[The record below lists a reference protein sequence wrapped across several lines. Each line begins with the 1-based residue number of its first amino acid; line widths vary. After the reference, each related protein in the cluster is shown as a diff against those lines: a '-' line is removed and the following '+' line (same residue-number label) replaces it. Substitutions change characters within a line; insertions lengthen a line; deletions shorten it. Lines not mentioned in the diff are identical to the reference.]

1 MIEDIQKKILS
12 ALSDT
17 HFWKDFFQT
26 LPVLSSIKISE
37 QKIYLIFQIEK
48 TFSSNQHQIEFEEK
62 IQKAVSS
69 DFEFLIG
76 YEVFK
81 KAPVLENKQVQS
93 KRNILG
99 VQKIYLVASGK
110 GGVGK
115 STTSL
120 QLALGLQQKGL
131 KVGLLDADIYGPSLA
146 TITGTFEKPEVTSDK
161 KIIPIQKNGLA
172 LMSLSFLVSA
182 DKATIWRGPMAQS
195 ALLQLLF
202 EVEWNYHGNLD
213 VLIIDTPPG
222 TGDIHLS
229 LIQQLVI
236 DGVILV
242 TTPQRLAVIDAIK
255 AQEMFLKLN
264 IPLLGYIENMAYV
277 TCSKCNHHQE
287 IFFNDNENAIGLK
300 IPKLASIPHMPKL
313 MQDCDEGKMIFYAQY
328 LEAIDLIFKFSCK

>member
-1 MIEDIQKKILS
+1 MLEDIQQKILNIFS
-12 ALSDT
+12 ET
-17 HFWKDFFQT
+17 NFWKEFFQT
-26 LPVLSSIKISE
+26 PPTLSSIKILE
-37 QKIYLIFQIEK
+37 QKIYLIFQIENA
-48 TFSSNQHQIEFEEK
+48 FVSNQHQIKFEEK
-62 IQKAVSS
+62 IQRVI
-69 DFEFLIG
+69 DYNFELLIG

-81 KAPVLENKQVQS
+81 KAPVLEKKQLQS
-93 KRNILG
+93 KRDIVG
-99 VQKIYLVASGK
+99 VEKIYLVASGK

-131 KVGLLDADIYGPSLA
+131 KVGLLDADIYGPSLS
-146 TITGTFEKPEVTSDK
+146 TLTGTFEKPDVTTDK

-202 EVEWNYHGNLD
+202 EVEWAYHGDLD

-242 TTPQRLAVIDAIK
+242 TTPQRLAVIDAVK
-255 AQEMFLKLN
+255 AQDMFLKLN
-264 IPLLGYIENMAYV
+264 IPILGYIENMAYV
-277 TCSKCNHHQE
+277 VCSKCDHHQE
-287 IFFNDNENAIGLK
+287 IFCNDRKNVVVLK
-300 IPKLASIPHMPKL
+300 IPKLASIPHIPKL
-313 MQDCDEGKMIFYAQY
+313 MKDCDEGKMFLYSQY
-328 LEAIDLIFKFSCK
+328 LEAINTIF